1 VRISLRHFAL
11 LSISLGVGLLGCN
24 VVFLID
30 GTISSVQVTPANP
43 SIRVS
48 ERLQF
53 TAIVTFRDGGFN
65 QILSDGAQWSTS
77 NPAIATIS
85 KTGLATGVGVG
96 RTAIT
101 ATVGSVSGSTTLTV
115 ELLAPAVRS
124 VEGGPGKLFFTL
136 SESSKRLG
144 YVANAMEDTITAYRV
159 DAATGKSEPIGSY
172 SVEPARGP
180 FWMAVHP
187 SGRFLYVVNQVSK
200 NVSAFLVDAATG
212 RLTAVPGSPF
222 DAGTSPWAVSVD
234 ATGKFVYVTDRGSEE
249 IFVYSIEQATG
260 ALSGPNGMLPRTDL
274 LPQGGAQWQRM

>member
-1 VRISLRHFAL
+1 MRISLRHFAF
-11 LSISLGVGLLGCN
+11 LSISLGVGVLGCN

-43 SIRVS
+43 SIRVG
-48 ERLQF
+48 ETLQF

-65 QILSDGAQWSTS
+65 QILTDGAQWSTS
-77 NPAIATIS
+77 NPAVATIS
-85 KTGLATGVGVG
+85 RTGLATGVGVG

-115 ELLAPAVRS
+115 GLLAPAVMA

-159 DAATGKSEPIGSY
+159 DAATGKSEPIGRY
-172 SVEPARGP
+172 SVELARGP

-187 SGRFLYVVNQVSK
+187 SGRFLYVVNQVSN
-200 NVSAFLVDAATG
+200 NVSAFRVDRASG
-212 RLTAVPGSPF
+212 RLTSVPGSPF
-222 DAGTSPWAVSVD
+222 DAGGRPWEISVD
-234 ATGKFVYVTDRGSEE
+234 ATGKYVYLTNLGSEE

-260 ALSGPNGMLPRTDL
+260 ALSWLNAATN
-274 LPQGGAQWQRM
+274 

>member
-1 VRISLRHFAL
+1 MRISRRHFTF

-30 GTISSVQVTPANP
+30 GTISSVQVIPANP
-43 SIRVS
+43 SIQVG
-48 ERLQF
+48 ETLQF

-65 QILSDGAQWSTS
+65 QILTDGAQWSTS
-77 NPAIATIS
+77 KPVVATIS
-85 KTGLATGVGVG
+85 RSGLATGVAVG

-115 ELLAPAVRS
+115 GLLAPAVRS

-136 SESSKRLG
+136 SESSKRWG
-144 YVANAMEDTITAYRV
+144 YVANAIEDTIDAYRV
-159 DAATGKSEPIGSY
+159 DGTTGKLEHVGTY
-172 SVEPARGP
+172 SVELARGP

-187 SGRFLYVVNQVSK
+187 SGRFLYVVNRVSR

-222 DAGTSPWAVSVD
+222 DAGPSPWGISVD
-234 ATGKFVYVTDRGSEE
+234 ATGKFVDVTDLGSEKV
-249 IFVYSIEQATG
+249 FVYRVDQASGT
-260 ALSGPNGMLPRTDL
+260 LSL
-274 LPQGGAQWQRM
+274 LDAATN

>member
-1 VRISLRHFAL
+1 VRISLRHFAF
-11 LSISLGVGLLGCN
+11 LSISLGVGVLGCN

-48 ERLQF
+48 ETLQF

-65 QILSDGAQWSTS
+65 QILTDGVQWSTS
-77 NPAIATIS
+77 NPAVATIS
-85 KTGLATGVGVG
+85 RTGLATGVGVG

-115 ELLAPAVRS
+115 GLLTPAVRS

-136 SESSKRLG
+136 SESSNRLG
-144 YVANAMEDTITAYRV
+144 YVANAMEDTITAFGV
-159 DAATGKSEPIGSY
+159 DAATGKLEPIGTY

-187 SGRFLYVVNQVSK
+187 SGKFLYVVNQESN
-200 NVSAFLVDAATG
+200 NVSAFRVDAPSG
-212 RLTAVPGSPF
+212 RLKSVSGSPF
-222 DAGTSPWAVSVD
+222 DAGSGPWDISID
-234 ATGKFVYVTDRGSEE
+234 ATGKYVYVTALGSEE
-249 IFVYSIEQATG
+249 IFVYRVDQATG
-260 ALSGPNGMLPRTDL
+260 ALSQLNAATN
-274 LPQGGAQWQRM
+274 